1 MKMKKLNRIIMA
13 TAIFITTC
21 FSNLGVVLA
30 SVENPQPGEVF
41 ASKTAKIVEGRKAE
55 VTINVNGNSFN
66 EQEQLEREIVLVLD
80 ASSSMQ
86 QGQKI
91 SSLKQAAK
99 NLVTK
104 LLDESNQGKIKV
116 GVIYYG
122 TTIKKTCSLSTDP
135 ESVKKCIDIELSNNE
150 GTNVQLGIKKGKN
163 LFTNNKNEKNMIIL
177 SDGIPTYYNDNNDVL
192 HGSGGSDEHEE
203 GNPNFS
209 NYTIKDNQT
218 LIVPY
223 YDKDNE
229 TVLYTCEHKFITDWK
244 GNIIINKWENSN
256 CTENTGKKPSIAAL
270 EEIKSFNGKVY
281 TIGLEVTS
289 QAKTFLESLAT
300 VNGKNGIYYNVAN
313 ATDLDNVFEQI
324 QVTINKIATNVK
336 VVDHIP
342 STFTLDKEYLLENY
356 GPIVSSKT
364 ENNIT
369 TEVYEKS
376 VTTITYH
383 ANNTQDIIWN
393 IGDLN
398 AEDNNTLKFRVIA
411 NKDYYGSMFTNDGAE
426 VTGKAVDG
434 NKFYSET
441 NPLKIQLENPVVPI
455 PAVTEDDEYTSNRN
469 EKLTVTSEEGI
480 RKNDYNSKETDG
492 KNVTSVLDKLVIDME
507 TKYGS
512 LDLDNN
518 GSFNYKPNSKDFMGQ
533 DEFKYHI
540 ETTITYDD
548 GTTETILNSNTST
561 VKINV
566 VGKPAT
572 YVVKYQDRA
581 GNEIH
586 SEKNSTGTY
595 YVWDDVTETAI
606 NVDNYKLLST
616 ESASKTI
623 TLKENANENV
633 IIFIYELED
642 TNVTVK
648 YLEKGTNKV
657 LAPETKATGKVTD
670 SYTATA
676 KVIENYKLVSNQTQ
690 TITLAKEGN
699 VITFYYELEDTNVTV
714 KYLEKGT
721 NKVLAPET
729 KATGKVTDSYTATA
743 KVIENYKLV
752 SNQTQTITLAKE
764 GNVITFYY
772 ELEDGADVKVHHYKI
787 IDGQETTEQ
796 LFEDETLS
804 GKIGEKYSVS
814 PKSEGLGFYK
824 YIKTVGAPS
833 GTYNKESK
841 TIIFYYELK
850 DTNVII
856 KYVDENNNNLV
867 PEEKGT
873 GKINSKYTANAKTE
887 QDDSIFKKYNLE
899 SEPVQSIILSGTN
912 ENIIVFRYSL
922 KKATIK
928 VHYYEIDTNN
938 KLSEDIELS
947 GKVGEEYTTLSKEI
961 DNWELVDIPEN
972 AKGILDL
979 ENEDVIYYYQK
990 VNGKLTIN
998 YIDDNGNTLLPSEE
1012 FIKQTGTDYQTEAK
1026 TIENYELSKVIGNE
1040 KGIYTK
1046 EDSVVTYVYEYV
1058 MGQGDMKDPIE
1069 EKPYTGITETN
1080 NTLDYI
1086 LASSSLLSAAILVI
1100 LKKKFN

>member
-1 MKMKKLNRIIMA
+1 MKMKKLNRIIMT

-86 QGQKI
+86 KGKKI
-91 SSLKQAAK
+91 SSLQKAAK

-150 GTNVQLGIKKGKN
+150 GTNVQLGIKEGKK
-163 LFTNNKNEKNMIIL
+163 LFTDNKNEKNMIIL

-192 HGSGGSDEHEE
+192 HGSGESDDHEE

-218 LIVPY
+218 VIVPY

-229 TVLYTCEHKFITDWK
+229 TVLYTCEHEIITDWYGDK
-244 GNIIINKWENSN
+244 RIKTWENSN
-256 CTENTGKKPSIAAL
+256 CTKNTGKKPSDAAL
-270 EEIKSFNGKVY
+270 EEIKSFNGQVY

-289 QAKTFLESLAT
+289 QAETFLESLAT

-313 ATDLDNVFEQI
+313 ATDLDSVFEQI

-342 STFTLDKEYLLENY
+342 STFTLDKKYLLENY

-369 TEVYEKS
+369 TEVYKKS

-411 NKDYYGSMFTNDGAE
+411 NEDYYGSMFTNDGAE

-434 NKFYSET
+434 NTFYSET

-455 PAVTEDDEYTSNRN
+455 PAVTEDDQYTSNRN
-469 EKLTVTSEEGI
+469 EKLTVTPEKGI

-492 KNVTSVLDKLVIDME
+492 KNVTSVLDKLVIDKE

-586 SEKNSTGTY
+586 SDKNSTGTY

-657 LAPETKATGKVTD
+657 LAPETKGTGKVTD

-676 KVIENYKLVSNQTQ
+676 KVIENYKLASNETQ
-690 TITLAKEGN
+690 TITL
-699 VITFYYELEDTNVTV
+699 T
-714 KYLEKGT
+714 
-721 NKVLAPET
+721 
-729 KATGKVTDSYTATA
+729 
-743 KVIENYKLV
+743 
-752 SNQTQTITLAKE
+752 KE

-787 IDGQETTEQ
+787 IDGKETTEQ

-856 KYVDENNNNLV
+856 KYVDENNNDLV

-887 QDDSIFKKYNLE
+887 QDDSIFKKYSLE
-899 SEPVQSIILSGTN
+899 SEPVQSIILSGAN

-961 DNWELVDIPEN
+961 DNWELVAIPEN

-1012 FIKQTGTDYQTEAK
+1012 FIKQTGTDYQIEAK

>member
-86 QGQKI
+86 QGKKI

-177 SDGIPTYYNDNNDVL
+177 SDGIPTYYNDNKDVL

-229 TVLYTCEHKFITDWK
+229 TVLYTCEHKFTNWF
-244 GNIIINKWENSN
+244 GNIIINEWENSN
-256 CTENTGKKPSIAAL
+256 CTENTGKKPSEAAL

-313 ATDLDNVFEQI
+313 ATDLDSVFEQI

-455 PAVTEDDEYTSNRN
+455 PAVTEADQYTSNRN
-469 EKLTVTSEEGI
+469 EKLTVTPEKGI

-492 KNVTSVLDKLVIDME
+492 KNVTSVLDKLVIDMK

-595 YVWDDVTETAI
+595 YVWDNVTETAI

-623 TLKENANENV
+623 TLKENAKENV

-676 KVIENYKLVSNQTQ
+676 KVI
-690 TITLAKEGN
+690 G
-699 VITFYYELEDTNVTV
+699 
-714 KYLEKGT
+714 
-721 NKVLAPET
+721 
-729 KATGKVTDSYTATA
+729 
-743 KVIENYKLV
+743 NYKLV

-856 KYVDENNNNLV
+856 KYVDENNNDLV

-887 QDDSIFKKYNLE
+887 QNDSIFKKYNLE

-947 GKVGEEYTTLSKEI
+947 GKVGEEYTTLSKKI
-961 DNWELVDIPEN
+961 DNWELVAIPEN

>member
-1 MKMKKLNRIIMA
+1 MKMKKLNRIIMT

-30 SVENPQPGEVF
+30 NVENPQPGEVF

-86 QGQKI
+86 KGKKI
-91 SSLKQAAK
+91 SSLKKAAK

-150 GTNVQLGIKKGKN
+150 GTNVQLGIKEGKK
-163 LFTNNKNEKNMIIL
+163 LFTDNKNEKNMIIL

-192 HGSGGSDEHEE
+192 HGSGGSDDHEE

-218 LIVPY
+218 VIVPY

-229 TVLYTCEHKFITDWK
+229 TVLYTCEHEIITDWYGDK
-244 GNIIINKWENSN
+244 RIKTWENSN
-256 CTENTGKKPSIAAL
+256 CTKNTGKKPSDAAL
-270 EEIKSFNGKVY
+270 EEIKSFNGQVY

-289 QAKTFLESLAT
+289 QAEIFLESLAT

-313 ATDLDNVFEQI
+313 ATDLDSVFEQI
-324 QVTINKIATNVK
+324 QVTINKIATDVK
-336 VVDHIP
+336 VVDHVP
-342 STFTLDKEYLLENY
+342 KTFTINKNYLIEMY

-369 TEVYEKS
+369 TEVYKKS

-398 AEDNNTLKFRVIA
+398 VTDKNNLTFRVDA
-411 NKDYYGSMFTNDGAE
+411 NEDYYGSMYTNDGAE

-434 NKFYSET
+434 NTFYSET
-441 NPLKIQLENPVVPI
+441 NPLDIKLENPVVPI
-455 PAVTEDDEYTSNRN
+455 PAVTKDDEYTSNRN
-469 EKLTVTSEEGI
+469 ETLTVTKEDGI
-480 RKNDYNSKETDG
+480 RNNDYNSKQTDG
-492 KNVTSVLDKLVIDME
+492 KNVKSVLDKLVIDLE
-507 TKYGS
+507 AKYGS
-512 LDLDNN
+512 LELDDN
-518 GSFNYKPNSKDFMGQ
+518 GSFIYNPNSKDFMGK
-533 DEFKYHI
+533 DEFQYHI

-548 GTTETILNSNTST
+548 GTTETIVKSNTST
-561 VKINV
+561 VTINI
-566 VGKPAT
+566 VGKPTT

-586 SEKNSTGTY
+586 PDKNSTGTY
-595 YVWDDVTETAI
+595 YVWDEVTENAI
-606 NVDNYKLLST
+606 NIDNYKLLST
-616 ESASKTI
+616 EPTSKTI
-623 TLKENANENV
+623 TLKEKATENV

-642 TNVTVK
+642 TDVIVR
-648 YLEKGTNKV
+648 YLEQGTDKV
-657 LAPETKATGKVTD
+657 LV
-670 SYTATA
+670 
-676 KVIENYKLVSNQTQ
+676 
-690 TITLAKEGN
+690 
-699 VITFYYELEDTNVTV
+699 
-714 KYLEKGT
+714 
-721 NKVLAPET
+721 PET

-796 LFEDETLS
+796 LFEDEILS
-804 GKIGEKYSVS
+804 GKIGEKYSTS
-814 PKSEGLGFYK
+814 AKSEGLGFYK

-856 KYVDENNNNLV
+856 KYVDENNNDLV

-899 SEPVQSIILSGTN
+899 SEPVQSIILSGAN

-961 DNWELVDIPEN
+961 DNWELVAIPEN

-1012 FIKQTGTDYQTEAK
+1012 FIKQTGTYYQTEAK

-1058 MGQGDMKDPIE
+1058 MGQGDMEDPIE

-1080 NTLDYI
+1080 NALDYI
-1086 LASSSLLSAAILVI
+1086 LASSSLLSAAVLVI